1 MKIFNLSF
9 FNIFLFSNF
18 IKPELT
24 LCYIMS
30 SFGVDTLG
38 GLTEK
43 LKQLIIDTQNQYET
57 LIDST
62 QRYKQGK
69 MNDKEYFSS
78 IGKYLIASSAMNFLA
93 IKVIL
98 EVKSAIDKG
107 SSIKNSTGGIP
118 EPHSNIGS
126 PGGFGIG
133 GFIGGGG
140 GSVGSIEN
148 SRIQASDSQQQ
159 SSSSLIEPS
168 LKPVD
173 IEIEKPSHDTTNSAY
188 VDSLKD
194 NKTFK
199 NCIVCGV
206 SIPTKAK
213 FCSKCGNS
221 Q

>member
-1 MKIFNLSF
+1 
-9 FNIFLFSNF
+9 
-18 IKPELT
+18 
-24 LCYIMS
+24 MS

-62 QRYKQGK
+62 QSYKQGK

-78 IGKYLIASSAMNFLA
+78 IGKYLIASSAMTFLA

-107 SSIKNSTGGIP
+107 SSFNRPTGGIV
-118 EPHSNIGS
+118 EPHSNISS

-133 GFIGGGG
+133 GFVGGG
-140 GSVGSIEN
+140 GSIGSIEN
-148 SRIQASDSQQQ
+148 SRIQSNDSQQQ
-159 SSSSLIEPS
+159 SSSLIEPS
-168 LKPVD
+168 LKSVD
-173 IEIEKPSHDTTNSAY
+173 IETEKPSHDKTNPSS